1 MGGEVVTAP
10 PYTPQLRPLSIGEVL
25 DAGFRLVRQR
35 LGTLVMC
42 VLVPVV
48 PLTILG
54 TILIASTDDTAFDPN
69 APVDDSGTAL
79 AGTLISFVLQSAA
92 LALAVAACFKA
103 VSAAYLGEDAGA
115 GESLRYSLGRI
126 VPLIIAYIVVTL
138 VVVVG
143 LVLLIIPGVFLAVKM
158 SMTFAAVVFERK
170 GPFGSIGR
178 SFSLTKGH
186 WWRTFGTLVIVFLLL
201 FVINLAATVAFG
213 AGLAAVDDANEV
225 VVAVISTLIN
235 IAIIALTY
243 PLWAAV
249 VTVMYYDFRVRN
261 EGFDLELLARGVGS
275 YASRFATSPER
286 PAEPQP
292 AGGGFAP
299 PQVPPSSA

>member
-1 MGGEVVTAP
+1 VTAP

-69 APVDDSGTAL
+69 APVNDSGTAL

-126 VPLIIAYIVVTL
+126 IPLIVAYIVVIVLL
-138 VVVVG
+138 VVG
-143 LVLLIIPGVFLAVKM
+143 FVLLIIPGVFLAVKM
-158 SMTFAAVVFERK
+158 SMTFAAIVFERK
-170 GPFGSIGR
+170 GPFRSIGR
-178 SFSLTKGH
+178 SFSLTKRN

-213 AGLAAVDDANEV
+213 AGLTAVDDANEV
-225 VVAVISTLIN
+225 VVATVSTLVN

-243 PLWAAV
+243 PLWASV
-249 VTVMYYDFRVRN
+249 VTVMYYDLRVRN

-275 YASRFATSPER
+275 DVSRFAASPER
-286 PAEPQP
+286 PAEPAP
-292 AGGGFAP
+292 TGAGGFAP
-299 PQVPPSSA
+299 PQAPPPST